1 VVAGHSGQTVV
12 VLGGGVGGLAA
23 ANHLRRRLDRHHQVI
38 LVNRD
43 PDFSFAAS
51 YLWVMS
57 GKRQSQQITRPLK
70 SLRRRG
76 IDVVIGDVEAIDPAS
91 RTATVDGR
99 EIIADHLVV
108 S

>member
-1 VVAGHSGQTVV
+1 
-12 VLGGGVGGLAA
+12 
-23 ANHLRRRLDRHHQVI
+23 
-38 LVNRD
+38 
-43 PDFSFAAS
+43 
-51 YLWVMS
+51 MS